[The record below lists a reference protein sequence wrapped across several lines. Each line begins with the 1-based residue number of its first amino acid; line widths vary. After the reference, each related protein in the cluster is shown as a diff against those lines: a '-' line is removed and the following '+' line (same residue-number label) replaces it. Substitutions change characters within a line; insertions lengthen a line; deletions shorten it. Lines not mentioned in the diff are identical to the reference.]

1 MARKIRKNIALEN
14 RRKELDEE
22 LRATRRDLRR
32 LRRGESLLPDPVAV
46 LRRLWPAS
54 EEPAHRPPAPSAR
67 AAGPAENGKTAD
79 PSRPSEPEGGRGGGG
94 GAIQRGDARF
104 ASYFVTGGLHGLEP
118 QHHERP
124 ILRNRMIV
132 WGVLVFFVLITVY
145 VIFF

>member
-1 MARKIRKNIALEN
+1 MARKIRKNIAVEN

-22 LRATRRDLRR
+22 LRATRRELRR

-46 LRRLWPAS
+46 LRRLWPTS
-54 EEPAHRPPAPSAR
+54 EEPALRSPAPSAR
-67 AAGPAENGKTAD
+67 EAGPAENGKTA
-79 PSRPSEPEGGRGGGG
+79 RPSEPEGGRGGGG

-132 WGVLVFFVLITVY
+132 WVVLVIFVLITVY